1 MKTTKAAQNVLKPI
15 SLVLQSSKTYHNFN
29 KRKHNTEKLKKWSDE
44 AVAQLLQVV
53 GNESP
58 VSVQRVEAAAEALE
72 VSTRSV
78 AAKLRQLDREVA
90 SMAKEKVSAFTE
102 DQSRM
107 LFNYVTSNPGVFTY
121 KQIAEAFAN
130 GQFTAKQIQGKLLA
144 LELTGSVKPAEK
156 VEVARTYTEAEEAKF
171 VQMAERGQFI
181 EDIAQALGKTVASV
195 RGKALSLTRKGQIA
209 KIPAQRESHA
219 KDQVDPIVA
228 LGERIASMT
237 VAEIASAVDK
247 TERGLR
253 TLLTRRG
260 INVADYKGADKK
272 AKAEAKAAA

>member
-1 MKTTKAAQNVLKPI
+1 M
-15 SLVLQSSKTYHNFN
+15 
-29 KRKHNTEKLKKWSDE
+29 TEKSKKWSDS
-44 AVAQLLQVV
+44 AVAVLMDVV

-58 VSVQRVEAAAEALE
+58 VSASTVELAAQTLGEGFT
-72 VSTRSV
+72 VRSV
-78 AAKLRQLDREVA
+78 ASKLRQLDRDVA
-90 SMAKEKVSAFTE
+90 SMAKEKVSAFSEQETAALADFVE
-102 DQSRM
+102 ANAGE
-107 LFNYVTSNPGVFTY
+107 LTY
-121 KQIAEAFAN
+121 KEIAESFAN
-130 GQFTAKQIQGKLLA
+130 GKFSAKQIQGKLLA

-171 VQMAERGQFI
+171 IKMAAKGSFI
-181 EDIAQALGKTVASV
+181 EEIAASLNKTVASV
-195 RGKALSLTRKGQIA
+195 RGKALSLMRKGQIE

-228 LGERIASMT
+228 LGDKISTMT
-237 VAEIASAVDK
+237 VAEIAAAVDK

-272 AKAEAKAAA
+272 AKAEAKLAA

>member
-1 MKTTKAAQNVLKPI
+1 M
-15 SLVLQSSKTYHNFN
+15 
-29 KRKHNTEKLKKWSDE
+29 TEKTKKWSDE
-44 AVAQLLQVV
+44 AVASLLEIV
-53 GNESP
+53 GRESP
-58 VSVQRVEAAAEALE
+58 VPVNKIEQAAESLE

-102 DQSRM
+102 DEGHA
-107 LFNYVTSNPGVFTY
+107 LFNFVSNNSGVFTY
-121 KQIAEAFAN
+121 KQIAEQFGN
-130 GQFTAKQIQGKLLA
+130 GKFTAKQIQGKLLA

-156 VEVARTYTEAEEAKF
+156 VEVARSYTDAEEAKI
-171 VQMAERGQFI
+171 VSMAEHGQYI

-209 KIPAQRESHA
+209 KIPAQRQSHA

-237 VAEIASAVDK
+237 VAEIAAAVDK